1 MATAVLM
8 SNQKLLTFCKG
19 MKKGFSC
26 HYLKVVISHFFYSE
40 FMAFAFSMK

>member
-8 SNQKLLTFCKG
+8 SNQKLLTFLQRYEKRV
-19 MKKGFSC
+19 FVSL
-26 HYLKVVISHFFYSE
+26 LKVVISHFFYSE

>member
-8 SNQKLLTFCKG
+8 SNQKILTFLQRYE
-19 MKKGFSC
+19 KGFSC

>member
-8 SNQKLLTFCKG
+8 SNQKLLTFLQRHEKRVFVSLP
-19 MKKGFSC
+19 KSSD
-26 HYLKVVISHFFYSE
+26 LHFFYSE

>member
-8 SNQKLLTFCKG
+8 SNQKLLTFLRRYEKRV
-19 MKKGFSC
+19 SC
-26 HYLKVVISHFFYSE
+26 HYLKVVILHFFYSE